1 MNIKEYIK
9 LNKLNTNS
17 RERQNVYKRFYMFA
31 YLRKTYGYSYQKIGC
46 LFNRNHATII
56 HGINEYEYFKK
67 DKMFLDLTKETR
79 SYFPMGVITQN
90 NLLTLMFQILSKQD
104 KLV

>member
-31 YLRKTYGYSYQKIGC
+31 YLRKTYGYSYQKI
-46 LFNRNHATII
+46 NIA
-56 HGINEYEYFKK
+56 
-67 DKMFLDLTKETR
+67 
-79 SYFPMGVITQN
+79 
-90 NLLTLMFQILSKQD
+90 
-104 KLV
+104 